1 MKSFRQYIT
10 EVERYADDGGFF
22 DGILQDLPFDT
33 LEALPGKF
41 GGWGGGAAGFLLTN
55 PTQLGNP
62 TWPPQPPFG
71 NPPWHSTNPDNDWD
85 NPPPGW
91 KRVGGP
97 NNPYQFEYVP
107 YPQDGYTY
115 QWNPS
120 NGTWKRMEGP
130 PAPWQSDEEG
140 EYVPGVYNPYAPEPL
155 PPGFSWENFPNLV
168 PPDPNV
174 PFNPDL
180 GKPRN
185 PEIGPAPPGT
195 RPISPTRRPPRD
207 PNLLPFRT

>member
-10 EVERYADDGGFF
+10 EEDDGG
-22 DGILQDLPFDT
+22 IIQDIIHDIVQDIPFDAF
-33 LEALPGKF
+33 EALPGRF
-41 GGWGGGAAGFLLTN
+41 GGWVGGAAGFPLSI

-62 TWPPQPPFG
+62 TWPPLLPIG
-71 NPPWHSTNPDNDWD
+71 NPPWHGTHPDNNWD

-91 KRVGGP
+91 KRVGNP
-97 NNPYQFEYVP
+97 NRPYQFEYVP

-130 PAPWQSDEEG
+130 PAPWQSPED
-140 EYVPGVYNPYAPEPL
+140 YVPGLYNPYAPEPL
-155 PPGFSWENFPNLV
+155 PSDFSWENYPSIL
-168 PPDPNV
+168 PPDPNI

-185 PEIGPAPPGT
+185 PEIGPLPPGH
-195 RPISPTRRPPRD
+195 RPAPPTRRPPPRD
-207 PNLLPFRT
+207 PNLLPFRP